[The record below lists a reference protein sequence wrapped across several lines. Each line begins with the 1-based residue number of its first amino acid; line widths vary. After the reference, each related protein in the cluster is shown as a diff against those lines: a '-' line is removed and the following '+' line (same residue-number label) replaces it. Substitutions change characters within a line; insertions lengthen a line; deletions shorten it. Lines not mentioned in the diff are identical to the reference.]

1 MTAREL
7 TIPSSL
13 LTGRLAIKRQ
23 DEANWPLQ
31 PCIISVVRAPSVC
44 FFPPS
49 GDEGVEREG
58 EREGSL
64 NLSACTIYS
73 PLRLHNLFTSSAGRE
88 RAVPSPFM
96 DFTVSL
102 RRTRL
107 RWLFVSPWAVKI
119 TGALTSIVS
128 FLA

>member
-1 MTAREL
+1 ML
-7 TIPSSL
+7 FS
-13 LTGRLAIKRQ
+13 
-23 DEANWPLQ
+23 
-31 PCIISVVRAPSVC
+31 
-44 FFPPS
+44 PS

-58 EREGSL
+58 ERERGEFES
-64 NLSACTIYS
+64 
-73 PLRLHNLFTSSAGRE
+73 LRLHNLFPSSAGRE

-96 DFTVSL
+96 DFTVS
-102 RRTRL
+102 RTRL